1 MQVKTYIYGTP
12 LGFNFYEDDSQ
23 YKDYFKGFYIS
34 SRKGRRLMVNRLDNG
49 ETTYNFLSYGI
60 TESGN
65 RPNAFFGMCLV
76 LGDYQYCDDFAK
88 LYDWFNFLFDKIVN
102 KKKLFTQQDSKL
114 QYNVSKFEEDVE
126 DVEWLKSNMPNIF
139 SSSDI
144 RLQKYDASFSN
155 KKTGKIPQFNN
166 KEKSDIVLK
175 AFKQYNW
182 ICLSPSFVSNND
194 CPELDFGEL
203 SLYVDS
209 VTQQL
214 LPIAINPEKK
224 HLPLLKDIFSAM
236 TENYKSISDF
246 VAKTQDEE
254 SKSLFIE
261 LGQRYY
267 EVVNNQI
274 PLIAQK
280 MEEKSEPL
288 TKVCARCGK
297 NKPIEAFSQEDAVC
311 LECRAKEKQPTETQT
326 CSRCGREKPIS
337 AFAHGDKICIECR
350 SKESNS
356 FAFPTIPIKYL
367 YSGVA
372 ALVLVVIV
380 VCLVTFNPFKS
391 GSPNS
396 GGSKGS
402 TGSEQVVGG
411 QGTAANNVDSST
423 FNNHINSKQFNE
435 AYSDIV
441 GKDNAESYK
450 TQLKN
455 AFEEYLIQQ
464 PFTNI
469 QRAIIELSTLCT
481 YVGIDTEKWNNY
493 AQDGY
498 RIETEFLSETTLSR
512 VEKNRCMTL
521 INKYKDGVFD
531 SKAQSWEGKLNSIQ
545 EPKVQKKQVK
555 IILYNKD
562 HAKVQEITVENT
574 KKRIGVPEFAINGYV
589 DIYCEKQPTCIK
601 GENPPEAYLQKEKD
615 RYRIKPEVH
624 GKKWVYKIDNDI
636 EVTIETKKFSAM

>member
-1 MQVKTYIYGTP
+1 MQVKTFIYGTP

-76 LGDYQYCDDFAK
+76 LGDYQYCNDFGK

-144 RLQKYDASFSN
+144 RLQKYDASFSS

-182 ICLSPSFVSNND
+182 ICLSPSFVANDD
-194 CPELDFGEL
+194 CPELDLGEL

-224 HLPLLKDIFSAM
+224 HLPLLKDISSAM

-246 VAKTQDEE
+246 VAKTQDED
-254 SKSLFIE
+254 SKKSFTE

-267 EVVNNQI
+267 KVLKNQI
-274 PLIAQK
+274 PLIEQK
-280 MEEKSEPL
+280 IEEKPESR

-297 NKPIEAFSQEDAVC
+297 NKPIEAFSQGDAVC
-311 LECRAKEKQPTETQT
+311 LECRAKEKQPAETRT

-350 SKESNS
+350 NKVSDT

-391 GSPNS
+391 S
-396 GGSKGS
+396 G
-402 TGSEQVVGG
+402 E
-411 QGTAANNVDSST
+411 
-423 FNNHINSKQFNE
+423 
-435 AYSDIV
+435 
-441 GKDNAESYK
+441 
-450 TQLKN
+450 
-455 AFEEYLIQQ
+455 
-464 PFTNI
+464 
-469 QRAIIELSTLCT
+469 
-481 YVGIDTEKWNNY
+481 
-493 AQDGY
+493 
-498 RIETEFLSETTLSR
+498 
-512 VEKNRCMTL
+512 
-521 INKYKDGVFD
+521 
-531 SKAQSWEGKLNSIQ
+531 
-545 EPKVQKKQVK
+545 
-555 IILYNKD
+555 
-562 HAKVQEITVENT
+562 
-574 KKRIGVPEFAINGYV
+574 
-589 DIYCEKQPTCIK
+589 
-601 GENPPEAYLQKEKD
+601 
-615 RYRIKPEVH
+615 
-624 GKKWVYKIDNDI
+624 
-636 EVTIETKKFSAM
+636 

>member
-1 MQVKTYIYGTP
+1 MQVKTFIYGTP

-76 LGDYQYCDDFAK
+76 LGDYQYCNDFGK

-144 RLQKYDASFSN
+144 RLQKYDASFSS

-224 HLPLLKDIFSAM
+224 HSPLLKEISSAM

-246 VAKTQDEE
+246 VAKTQDED
-254 SKSLFIE
+254 SKKSFTE
-261 LGQRYY
+261 LGQRYN
-267 EVVNNQI
+267 EVLNNQM

-280 MEEKSEPL
+280 IEEKPEPR

-297 NKPIEAFSQEDAVC
+297 NKPIEAFSQGDAVC
-311 LECRAKEKQPTETQT
+311 LECRAKEKQPAETRT

-350 SKESNS
+350 NKVSDT

-380 VCLVTFNPFKS
+380 VCLVIFNPFKLD
-391 GSPNS
+391 SPDT
-396 GGSKGS
+396 GDSKGS

-411 QGTAANNVDSST
+411 QGTVVNNVDSSK
-423 FNNHINSKQFNE
+423 FQQYINDEKFKE
-435 AYSDIV
+435 AYEYIKE
-441 GKDNAESYK
+441 KDDANNYK
-450 TQLKN
+450 EHLKN
-455 AFEEYLIQQ
+455 GYENYLIKLDPTQILSE
-464 PFTNI
+464 NI
-469 QRAIIELSTLCT
+469 RNGDLCN
-481 YVGIDTEKWNNY
+481 YLNIDTEKWKLF
-493 AQDGY
+493 AEDG
-498 RIETEFLSETTLSR
+498 
-512 VEKNRCMTL
+512 EK
-521 INKYKDGVFD
+521 INKYLSNNQLSQKDRRQCQELIDDYKTDIYYTVA
-531 SKAQSWEGKLNSIQ
+531 SEWEDKLNMIQIKREPPKNEPKKIVYRINDGDKKEKNIPNNNAIGIELQIGDFIDIFSLSQ
-545 EPKVQKKQVK
+545 EPTCKPAATKIGYHPEYTPPGYRVVFSETGQYLLTCGKVQVT
-555 IILYNKD
+555 
-562 HAKVQEITVENT
+562 ITVKPQFS
-574 KKRIGVPEFAINGYV
+574 KK
-589 DIYCEKQPTCIK
+589 
-601 GENPPEAYLQKEKD
+601 
-615 RYRIKPEVH
+615 
-624 GKKWVYKIDNDI
+624 
-636 EVTIETKKFSAM
+636 

>member
-1 MQVKTYIYGTP
+1 MQVKTFIYGTP

-76 LGDYQYCDDFAK
+76 LGDYQYCNDFGK

-144 RLQKYDASFSN
+144 RLQKYDASFSS

-224 HLPLLKDIFSAM
+224 HSPLLKEISSAM

-246 VAKTQDEE
+246 VAKTQDED
-254 SKSLFIE
+254 SKKSFTE

-267 EVVNNQI
+267 EVLNNQI
-274 PLIAQK
+274 PLIARK
-280 MEEKSEPL
+280 IEEKPEPR

-297 NKPIEAFSQEDAVC
+297 NKPIEAFSQGDAVC
-311 LECRAKEKQPTETQT
+311 LECRAKEKQPAETRT

-350 SKESNS
+350 NKVSDT
-356 FAFPTIPIKYL
+356 FAFPTVPIKYL

-380 VCLVTFNPFKS
+380 VCLVIFNPFKLD
-391 GSPNS
+391 SPDT
-396 GGSKGS
+396 GDSKGS

-423 FNNHINSKQFNE
+423 FQQYINDEKFKE
-435 AYSDIV
+435 AYEYIKE
-441 GKDNAESYK
+441 KDDADNYK
-450 TQLKN
+450 NKLKN
-455 AFEEYLIQQ
+455 AFENYLIQQ
-464 PFTNI
+464 ELNQI
-469 QRAIIELSTLCT
+469 QKAITMNYQFCQALGIKIDEWESFVSSGSYIEKCLSKGTLNQADKKKCLTIINAYEGRIYNNKASEWKERLNKIQIKQERPKNEQKKIIYRINDGEKKEKPIPNNNAIGIELNARD
-481 YVGIDTEKWNNY
+481 YIDIFSLSQEPQCNPDARIGYHPEFTPP
-493 AQDGY
+493 GY
-498 RIETEFLSETTLSR
+498 RVVFSKTGTYLLTCGEVQVTIT
-512 VEKNRCMTL
+512 VKP
-521 INKYKDGVFD
+521 KY
-531 SKAQSWEGKLNSIQ
+531 
-545 EPKVQKKQVK
+545 QKK
-555 IILYNKD
+555 
-562 HAKVQEITVENT
+562 
-574 KKRIGVPEFAINGYV
+574 
-589 DIYCEKQPTCIK
+589 
-601 GENPPEAYLQKEKD
+601 
-615 RYRIKPEVH
+615 
-624 GKKWVYKIDNDI
+624 
-636 EVTIETKKFSAM
+636 

>member
-1 MQVKTYIYGTP
+1 MQVKTFIYGTP

-34 SRKGRRLMVNRLDNG
+34 SRNGRRLMVNRLDNG

-60 TESGN
+60 TERQN
-65 RPNAFFGMCLV
+65 RPNAFFGMSLV
-76 LGDYQYCDDFAK
+76 VGDYQYCNDFGK

-102 KKKLFTQQDSKL
+102 NGKLFTQQNSGLK
-114 QYNVSKFEEDVE
+114 YNVAKFEEDAE
-126 DVEWLKSNMPNIF
+126 DVEWLKSNMPNIL
-139 SSSDI
+139 SSSEI

-166 KEKSDIVLK
+166 NEKSDVVLK

-182 ICLSPSFVSNND
+182 ICLSPSFVD
-194 CPELDFGEL
+194 CPELDLGEL

-224 HLPLLKDIFSAM
+224 HLPLLKEIFSAM

-246 VAKTQDEE
+246 VAKTQDED
-254 SKSLFIE
+254 SKKSFTE

-267 EVVNNQI
+267 EVLNNQI

-280 MEEKSEPL
+280 MEENPKPL

-297 NKPIEAFSQEDAVC
+297 NKPLEAFSQGDTVC
-311 LECRAKEKQPTETQT
+311 SECRAEEKQPTETQT
-326 CSRCGREKPIS
+326 CSRCGRVKPIS
-337 AFAHGDKICIECR
+337 AFDLGDKICIECR
-350 SKESNS
+350 NKVSDT

-391 GSPNS
+391 DSPNS

-498 RIETEFLSETTLSR
+498 KIETEFLSETTLSR

-545 EPKVQKKQVK
+545 EPKVQQKKQVK
-555 IILYNKD
+555 IILYSRDYKKITEINAENNK
-562 HAKVQEITVENT
+562 K
-574 KKRIGVPEFAINGYV
+574 IGVPEFEVGGYV
-589 DIYCEKQPTCIK
+589 DIYCDEKPRPIIGDNAPDPKKQTDD
-601 GENPPEAYLQKEKD
+601 E
-615 RYRIKPEVH
+615 RHFRIKPTVH
-624 GKKWVYKIDNDI
+624 GKEWVYKIDNDI
-636 EVTIETKKFSAM
+636 EVTIETKNFYAL

>member
-1 MQVKTYIYGTP
+1 MQVKTFIYGTP

-60 TESGN
+60 TERQN

-76 LGDYQYCDDFAK
+76 LGDYQYCDDFGK

-102 KKKLFTQQDSKL
+102 ERKLFTQQDSKL
-114 QYNVSKFEEDVE
+114 QYNVAKFEEDAE
-126 DVEWLKSNMPNIF
+126 DVEWLKSNMPNIL
-139 SSSDI
+139 SSSEI

-166 KEKSDIVLK
+166 NEKSDVVLK

-182 ICLSPSFVSNND
+182 ISLSPSFVANDD
-194 CPELDFGEL
+194 CPELDLGEL

-246 VAKTQDEE
+246 VAKTQDED
-254 SKSLFIE
+254 SKKSFTE

-267 EVVNNQI
+267 EVLNNQI

-280 MEEKSEPL
+280 IEEKPEAR
-288 TKVCARCGK
+288 TKACAKCGK
-297 NKPIEAFSQEDAVC
+297 NKPIEAFSQGDTVC
-311 LECRAKEKQPTETQT
+311 SECRAEEKQPAETRT

-350 SKESNS
+350 NKVSDT

-391 GSPNS
+391 DSPNS

-423 FNNHINSKQFNE
+423 FQQYINNKEFKE
-435 AYSDIV
+435 AYEYIKE
-441 GKDNAESYK
+441 KDDANNYK
-450 TQLKN
+450 EHLKN
-455 AFEEYLIQQ
+455 GYENYLIKLAPTQILSE
-464 PFTNI
+464 NI
-469 QRAIIELSTLCT
+469 RNGDLCN
-481 YVGIDTEKWNNY
+481 YLNIDTEKWKLF
-493 AQDGY
+493 AEDG
-498 RIETEFLSETTLSR
+498 
-512 VEKNRCMTL
+512 EK
-521 INKYKDGVFD
+521 INKYLSNNQLSQKDRRQCQELIDDYKKDIYYTVA
-531 SKAQSWEGKLNSIQ
+531 SEWEDKLNMIQIKREPPKNEQKKIVYRINDGDKKEKNIPNNNAIGIELQTGDFIDIFSLSQ
-545 EPKVQKKQVK
+545 EPTCKPAATKIGYHPEYTPPGYRVVFSETGQYLLTCGKVQVT
-555 IILYNKD
+555 
-562 HAKVQEITVENT
+562 ITV
-574 KKRIGVPEFAINGYV
+574 KS
-589 DIYCEKQPTCIK
+589 
-601 GENPPEAYLQKEKD
+601 
-615 RYRIKPEVH
+615 
-624 GKKWVYKIDNDI
+624 
-636 EVTIETKKFSAM
+636 KFSKK

>member
-1 MQVKTYIYGTP
+1 MQVKTFIYGTP

-60 TESGN
+60 TERQN

-76 LGDYQYCDDFAK
+76 LGDYQYCNDFGK

-102 KKKLFTQQDSKL
+102 ERKLFTQQDSKL
-114 QYNVSKFEEDVE
+114 QYNVAKFEEDAE
-126 DVEWLKSNMPNIF
+126 DVEWLKSNMPNIL
-139 SSSDI
+139 SSSEI

-166 KEKSDIVLK
+166 NEKSDVVLK

-224 HLPLLKDIFSAM
+224 HLPLLKEIFSAM
-236 TENYKSISDF
+236 TENNKSISDF
-246 VAKTQDEE
+246 VAKTQDED
-254 SKSLFIE
+254 SKKSFTE

-267 EVVNNQI
+267 KVLNNQI

-280 MEEKSEPL
+280 IKENPEPL
-288 TKVCARCGK
+288 TKACAKCGK
-297 NKPIEAFSQEDAVC
+297 NKPIEAFVQGDTVC
-311 LECRAKEKQPTETQT
+311 SECRAKEKQPTETQT

-372 ALVLVVIV
+372 ALVLAVIV
-380 VCLVTFNPFKS
+380 VCLVIFNPFKS
-391 GSPNS
+391 DSPDS
-396 GGSKGS
+396 GDTKGS

-411 QGTAANNVDSST
+411 QGTAANNVDSSM
-423 FNNHINSKQFNE
+423 FQQYIINQEFKE
-435 AYSDIV
+435 AYEYIKE
-441 GKDNAESYK
+441 KDDAKNYK
-450 TQLKN
+450 ERLKT
-455 AFEEYLIQQ
+455 AYEKYLIKQELTQ
-464 PFTNI
+464 I
-469 QRAIIELSTLCT
+469 QIEIIQNNELCKYLN
-481 YVGIDTEKWNNY
+481 IDTETWKNFAVDGETINNC
-493 AQDGY
+493 
-498 RIETEFLSETTLSR
+498 LSQRTL
-512 VEKNRCMTL
+512 KNTDRNKCKSL
-521 INKYKDGVFD
+521 INKYKKGIYQTV
-531 SKAQSWEGKLNSIQ
+531 ALTWESKLNLIP
-545 EPKVQKKQVK
+545 EPIVVQKKPIK
-555 IILYNKD
+555 IIWYDKNHNKTGE
-562 HAKVQEITVENT
+562 KTVQTGKSIGGPYVE
-574 KKRIGVPEFAINGYV
+574 VDGYV
-589 DIYCEKQPTCIK
+589 DIYCKESPTCIQ
-601 GENPPEAYLQKEKD
+601 GENPPGAYLQQEKD
-615 RYRIKPEVH
+615 RYRIKPKVS
-624 GKKWVYKIDNDI
+624 GQKWVYKIDNDI
-636 EVTIETKKFSAM
+636 EVTIETKRYSQM

>member
-1 MQVKTYIYGTP
+1 MQVKTFIYGTP

-60 TESGN
+60 TERQN

-76 LGDYQYCDDFAK
+76 LGDYQYCDDFGK

-102 KKKLFTQQDSKL
+102 ERKLFTQQDSKL
-114 QYNVSKFEEDVE
+114 QYNVAKFEEDAE
-126 DVEWLKSNMPNIF
+126 DVEWLKSNMPNIL
-139 SSSDI
+139 SSSEI

-166 KEKSDIVLK
+166 NEKSDVVLK

-182 ICLSPSFVSNND
+182 ICLSPSFD
-194 CPELDFGEL
+194 GGPELDLGEL

-246 VAKTQDEE
+246 VAKTQDED
-254 SKSLFIE
+254 SKKSFTE

-267 EVVNNQI
+267 EVLNNQI

-280 MEEKSEPL
+280 MEENPEPL
-288 TKVCARCGK
+288 TKVCAKCGK
-297 NKPIEAFSQEDAVC
+297 NKPIEAFSQGDAVC

-380 VCLVTFNPFKS
+380 VCLVIFNPFKLD
-391 GSPNS
+391 SPDT
-396 GGSKGS
+396 GDSKGS

-411 QGTAANNVDSST
+411 QGTVVNNVDRSK
-423 FNNHINSKQFNE
+423 FQQYINDEEFKE
-435 AYSDIV
+435 AYEYIKE
-441 GKDNAESYK
+441 KDDANNYK
-450 TQLKN
+450 EHLKN
-455 AFEEYLIQQ
+455 GYEKYLTKLDLTQIISENIRNSDLCEYL
-464 PFTNI
+464 N
-469 QRAIIELSTLCT
+469 
-481 YVGIDTEKWNNY
+481 IDTESW
-493 AQDGY
+493 ASFAEVGE
-498 RIETEFLSETTLSR
+498 RINHLLSQKTLSQ
-512 VEKNRCMTL
+512 EKRNLCQMI
-521 INKYKDGVFD
+521 INEYKKGIYHTV
-531 SKAQSWEGKLNSIQ
+531 ALEWENKLNLI
-545 EPKVQKKQVK
+545 PKPIVVQKKTIK
-555 IILYNKD
+555 IIWYDKYHKKTEEKTVQNNKS
-562 HAKVQEITVENT
+562 
-574 KKRIGVPEFAINGYV
+574 IGGPDFEVGGFV
-589 DIYCEKQPTCIK
+589 DIYCEEPPTCIRGK
-601 GENPPEAYLQKEKD
+601 NPPEAYLQKEKD
-615 RYRIKPEVH
+615 RYRIKPEVP
-624 GKKWVYKIDNDI
+624 GETWVYKIDNDI
-636 EVTIETKKFSAM
+636 EVTIETKKFFAM